1 MNTKST
7 IIKALTIDGTIWQI
21 SKVTETRHFKNG
33 KANLHVAVT
42 YSVQI
47 DGEQELSAPEKL
59 KALQRYN
66 FTNKAKAAQYLKS
79 LEKSAVIVESSGGEA
94 LSRIFG

>member
-1 MNTKST
+1 MNSKST
-7 IIKALTIDGTIWQI
+7 IIKTLTIDGTIWHLR
-21 SKVTETRHFKNG
+21 KATKTAHFKKG

-47 DGEQELSAPEKL
+47 DGEQELNAPEKL
-59 KALQRYN
+59 KALQRYHY
-66 FTNKAKAAQYLKS
+66 TSKAKAAQYLKS